1 MIYSSQKHY
10 AIFLVSVLSRI
21 STVSRAH
28 PGHAKFLDTFWSAV
42 AQFVLLPPLKWQ
54 ATSLFMS
61 ACSLGCHQKCYSH
74 QGIYQLQNLS
84 QLTCSTKKTYVT
96 KKGAN
101 SIWCHDA
108 SKNSNCHFLFYWFG
122 ILLNYPDGFSFA
134 FQRLTFFSLH
144 LDQSASFPWL
154 SREFHQSAPCS
165 EMSFLWE

>member
-1 MIYSSQKHY
+1 MIYSSQKHS
-10 AIFLVSVLSRI
+10 AIFLASALSLI

-42 AQFVLLPPLKWQ
+42 AQFVLLPPLKGQ
-54 ATSLFMS
+54 AKSLLMS
-61 ACSLGCHQKCYSH
+61 ACSLGWHKKFQWH
-74 QGIYQLQNLS
+74 QGVYQLQKLS
-84 QLTCSTKKTYVT
+84 QLPCSTKKTYVT

-108 SKNSNCHFLFYWFG
+108 SKNINCHVWFYWFG

-134 FQRLTFFSLH
+134 FQLMTILSLS

-165 EMSFLWE
+165 GLPFLWE